1 MKRKEAHICITNL
14 TKIAS
19 NVSGTVELNNAVTGE
34 SYDID
39 LLALTSGIIAGM
51 NAAMQILEM
60 PYTATNGERKGQE
73 KINNIITDASK
84 IYAGAFLNDRYSH
97 GNE

>member
-1 MKRKEAHICITNL
+1 MKRKEAYEWITKL
-14 TKIAS
+14 TNEAA
-19 NVSGTVELNNAVTGE
+19 NVSGTVELKNAVTGE
-34 SYDID
+34 SHEID

-51 NAAMQILEM
+51 NVAVVILEM
-60 PYTATNGERKGQE
+60 SKAPKHDTVAQE
-73 KINNIITDASK
+73 TLNQVICEASQ